1 MNLRHRIFAL
11 AVVGGCAAAAAAPT
25 PAGAVRVHCPKGKVK
40 NLQGVFGIPSC
51 APAPPKGQP
60 APGYWKVSNANLIV
74 GLEVIYSNKAYR
86 VKTKVTYLGT
96 AFTCPPGATF
106 SASPKVKYDQTTFKN
121 RAWKG
126 AKTGSSFSAKASTSG
141 VITVD
146 ATKTFPA
153 GGPLAGCTSTQQLTG
168 KLTFAQRQDAS

>member
-11 AVVGGCAAAAAAPT
+11 AAIGGF
-25 PAGAVRVHCPKGKVK
+25 AGAVPVHCGKGKVK

-51 APAPPKGQP
+51 APKPPKGQP
-60 APGYWKVSNANLIV
+60 TPGYWKVGNANLIV
-74 GLEVIYSNKAYR
+74 GLEVIYINKAYR
-86 VKTKVTYLGT
+86 VKTKVTFLGT
-96 AFTCPPGATF
+96 AFTCPPGAVF
-106 SASPKVKYDQTTFKN
+106 SVSPKIKFDRTPIKN

-126 AKTGSSFSAKASTSG
+126 TKTNSSFSAKASTSG

-146 ATKTFPA
+146 ATDTFPA
-153 GGPLAGCTSTQQLTG
+153 GSALAGCTSTQHLTG